1 MKQYCKYHPTRPAHW
16 HCDKCNVARCP
27 ECVETRDMGGYHNG
41 EKLHM
46 CPTCNLPV
54 QWLGVENIIDP
65 FWKRLP
71 RFFLYPF
78 SVRPLLLMLGLSAV
92 AALLTR
98 PGIIGLLALVA
109 LWGITFK
116 YAYAIL
122 QSTASGNLTAPKLDS
137 QTLYANFGPVV
148 KQVGIYVAIIFTAG
162 VIFAKLGMA
171 GGVLFIVLATVF
183 LPAMIILLVTTES
196 LIQAINPMMFVSLAV
211 RIGWGYLL
219 MYFFYS
225 ILGGAPALLGRHAIQ
240 YLPPMMHVFLFTLV
254 KIYYTFISYH
264 LMGYVILQYHQDI
277 GYNVDFD
284 DFKDDQTEADQ
295 AMPAADDHDSRLLN
309 RVNQLIKD
317 GNHEGAIA
325 EIESGTGGQEIAD
338 PRLSERYF
346 TLLKI
351 TGAKDK
357 IGNHGRDHLDMLV
370 RGDKKNEAVDVY
382 LQCLES
388 SPEFSPNAGA
398 LFKVA
403 GWLSESG
410 RHKEAMRAY
419 SKLTKAYPKDPLVPK
434 SYFRA
439 AQMFN
444 DRLMNPGKAKKI
456 LNGLIKK
463 YPGHDIIPFVERY
476 LEQMG

>member
-16 HCDKCNVARCP
+16 HCEKCNTARCP
-27 ECVETRDMGGYHNG
+27 ECVEARDMGGHHQG
-41 EKLHM
+41 EKLHI
-46 CPTCNLPV
+46 CPNCNLPV

-78 SVRPLLLMLGLSAV
+78 SVRPLLLMTGLSAV
-92 AALLTR
+92 AALLAR

-109 LWGITFK
+109 VWGVAFK

-122 QSTASGNLTAPKLDS
+122 QSTASGNLTTPKLDGH
-137 QTLYANFGPVV
+137 TLYENFGPVV
-148 KQVGIYVAIIFTAG
+148 KQVGIYVAIIFVAG
-162 VIFAKLGMA
+162 TMFAKLGMA
-171 GGVLFIVLATVF
+171 GGVLFSILATVF

-196 LIQAINPMMFVSLAV
+196 LVQAVNPAMFVSLAV

-240 YLPPMMHVFLFTLV
+240 HLPPMLHVFLFTLV

-277 GYNVDFD
+277 GYRVDFN
-284 DFKDDQTEADQ
+284 DFKDDETEADQ
-295 AMPAADDHDSRLLN
+295 AMATAEDPHSRLLN

-325 EIESGTGGQEIAD
+325 EIENETGGQKIAD
-338 PRLSERYF
+338 PLILERYF
-346 TLLKI
+346 TLLKM

-357 IGNHGRDHLDMLV
+357 IGNHGIDHLDMLV
-370 RGDKKNEAVDVY
+370 RGDQKAQAVDVY
-382 LQCLES
+382 LQCLS
-388 SPEFSPNAGA
+388 SDPEFSPNAGA
-398 LFKVA
+398 LFRVA
-403 GWLSESG
+403 GWLGETG
-410 RHKEAMRAY
+410 RNKEAMSAY
-419 SKLTKAYPKDPLVPK
+419 NKLTKAYPKDPLVPK

-439 AQMFN
+439 AQIFN
-444 DRLMNPGKAKKI
+444 DRLMNPQKARKI
-456 LNGLIKK
+456 LTGLMKK

-476 LEQMG
+476 LGQMG